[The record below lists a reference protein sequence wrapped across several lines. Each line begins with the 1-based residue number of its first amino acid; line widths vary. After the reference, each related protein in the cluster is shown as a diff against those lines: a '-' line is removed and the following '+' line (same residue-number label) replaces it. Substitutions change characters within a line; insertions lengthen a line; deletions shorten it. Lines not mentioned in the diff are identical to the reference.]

1 MKLLRYSKY
10 DILIYM
16 TLDIEIGLLETFIA
30 ISLYNIDSWYIT
42 STSQNTGVNLISRL
56 GIGYV

>member
-16 TLDIEIGLLETFIA
+16 TLDIEIGQLETFIA
-30 ISLYNIDSWYIT
+30 IFYTI
-42 STSQNTGVNLISRL
+42 LI
-56 GIGYV
+56 VDT